1 MNSDMLYHGTQRACT
16 RQEQRIVR
24 PLSCQFFFQ
33 VSCFCAVC
41 HHESKDF
48 GVNRRCSSLTLQA
61 AKQRPGFRKH
71 IGFLDHRQ
79 HKSSTAAGGE
89 SLGLK
94 TEATGAAPA
103 RMDASGTAHFLCM
116 PWIYPQ
122 LRESLQGTEHVSLT
136 FTDKR
141 LCAT

>member
-94 TEATGAAPA
+94 TEATGGCACAHGRLWHCTFFMYAMNLSPTA
-103 RMDASGTAHFLCM
+103 RKPPRYRTS
-116 PWIYPQ
+116 
-122 LRESLQGTEHVSLT
+122 V
-136 FTDKR
+136 
-141 LCAT
+141 